1 MRRDRHRR
9 QTLHSGLRT
18 ALLVTAVVTMALP
31 ACSRMV
37 TGTASSEPPHVF
49 PNLDQFAAV
58 NNDDYVKQEHTG
70 NTLYFKAP
78 NGIECSLSGYLS
90 MQCSGVPFALPDAG
104 SDDASAGCT
113 GVEPTFTPS
122 RESGN
127 TYRFFH
133 RPDACSTSEPDA
145 FKPLP
150 ANSKVSLNIDNA
162 PQFTCAVGSDLVA
175 CIAPD
180 ENHGFV
186 LQPSASWTF

>member
-1 MRRDRHRR
+1 M
-9 QTLHSGLRT
+9 
-18 ALLVTAVVTMALP
+18 AVVTMALP

-49 PNLDQFAAV
+49 PNLDQFTAV
-58 NNDDYVKQEHTG
+58 DNADYVRQEHSG

-78 NGIECSLSGYLS
+78 NGIECSASGYFS

-104 SDDASAGCT
+104 SGDASTGCR

-133 RPDACSTSEPDA
+133 RPDACANAPDA

-150 ANSKVSLNIDNA
+150 ANSKVSLTIDNA

-186 LQPSASWTF
+186 LQSNASWTF